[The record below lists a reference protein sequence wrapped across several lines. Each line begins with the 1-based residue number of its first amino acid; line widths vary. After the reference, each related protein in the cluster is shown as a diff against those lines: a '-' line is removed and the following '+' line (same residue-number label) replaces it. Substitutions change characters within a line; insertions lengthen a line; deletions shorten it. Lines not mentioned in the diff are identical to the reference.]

1 MKMPILVFVFFCAE
15 IAVLVEL
22 SGVIGGWFVLLEIL
36 VSGFVGYYL
45 IKRAGRAIL
54 RSDQLIA
61 LIARPFSGLYRLRF
75 SLVLAGLLLLLP
87 GILTDL
93 AGLVLLVVQLF
104 RRPRRGEEGEEG
116 VIDVEFR
123 VHDEDSLK

>member
-1 MKMPILVFVFFCAE
+1 MPILVFVFFSAE
-15 IAVLVEL
+15 IVILIKLA
-22 SGVIGGWFVLLEIL
+22 GVIGGGFVLLEIL
-36 VSGFVGYYL
+36 VSGLAGYFV

-61 LIARPFSGLYRLRF
+61 LLSRPFSGLYRLRF
-75 SLVLAGLLLLLP
+75 SLVLAGLLLFLP

-93 AGLVLLVVQLF
+93 AGLALLVLQLF
-104 RRPRRGEEGEEG
+104 NRPPQRKEED

-123 VHDEDSLK
+123 VHEEDSLK